1 MAARPSDRRILA
13 LAIPALGA
21 LAAEPLY
28 LLVDTAVVGHLGK
41 EALAGLAV
49 GAGLLGNAVW
59 LMSFLAYGTTGRA
72 SRLFGAGRRADAV
85 GEGVQATWLG
95 VALGV
100 VVLAA
105 LQVLAEPLAR
115 IVAGD
120 HPQTVADAVAWL
132 RIASLGIPF
141 ITVTL
146 AGQGWLRGV
155 QDMRKPLVYLIA
167 SNGISA
173 ALAPLLVYTADLGL
187 RGSAVANV
195 IGQVVAAGLFLAAI
209 LRERAPLSPRWRT
222 MRQQLA
228 TARDLGL
235 RTVAMEFTF
244 ISATAAASRLGP
256 TEVAAHLIAIQLW
269 FFLALTLDAFAIA
282 AQALIGE
289 LLGAGEVDAARALA
303 RRLCQLGALVGLVF
317 GLIILA
323 GWNVIPRLFT
333 GDADVV
339 AATAYAWGWFALMQ
353 PFGGVVFAIDGILVG
368 AGDTAFMRNFIVAS
382 VVIGYVPCAI
392 GTIAFGW
399 GLTGLW
405 IGITAFLAMRVLLGG
420 LRVVRGGWAV
430 GGAAA

>member
-72 SRLFGAGRRADAV
+72 SRLFGAGRRGDAV

-95 VALGV
+95 VALGL
-100 VVLAA
+100 VLMAV

-132 RIASLGIPF
+132 RIATLGVPF
-141 ITVTL
+141 IAVTL

-155 QDMRKPLVYLIA
+155 QDMRKPLIYLIA

-173 ALAPLLVYTADLGL
+173 ALAPLLVYSADLGL

-195 IGQVVAAGLFLAAI
+195 MGQVVAAGLFLAAI
-209 LRERAPLSPRWRT
+209 LRERAPLHPRWQT
-222 MRQQLA
+222 MREQLA

-235 RTVAMEFTF
+235 RTIAMEFTF

-289 LLGAGEVDAARALA
+289 LLGAGEVAAARALA
-303 RRLCQLGALVGLVF
+303 WRLCQLGALVGLVF
-317 GLIILA
+317 GVIILA
-323 GWNVIPRLFT
+323 GWNAIPRLFT

-339 AATAYAWGWFALMQ
+339 AATGFAWGWFALMQ
-353 PFGGVVFAIDGILVG
+353 PFGGVVFAIDGILIG
-368 AGDTAFMRNFIVAS
+368 AGDNA
-382 VVIGYVPCAI
+382 VIRTRTVLSIALGYVPFLL
-392 GTIAFGW
+392 GTLYLGW
-399 GLTGLW
+399 GLTGIW
-405 IGITAFLAMRVLLGG
+405 IGLTMFILMRLVLLGSRT
-420 LRVVRGGWAV
+420 LRGGWAV
-430 GGAAA
+430 AGATA